1 MFVYPLLAFPRR
13 LLKSLFT
20 NFDYGASHWD
30 KLFERPPENI
40 SIVEKQN
47 FKESEIFYKL
57 GLRGRLMGLHIELLS
72 GVWAWD
78 DDDGDADDGGDGGDD
93 VDDDR

>member
-1 MFVYPLLAFPRR
+1 
-13 LLKSLFT
+13 
-20 NFDYGASHWD
+20 
-30 KLFERPPENI
+30 
-40 SIVEKQN
+40 
-47 FKESEIFYKL
+47 
-57 GLRGRLMGLHIELLS
+57 MGLHIELLS